1 MPNQC
6 SIIDRGGWQTAVES
20 AVIYSIKEQISII
33 FTLLQE
39 YLSELL
45 QKQNFSSD
53 KGMTKDLGKKK
64 KKNKWSEMSAYL
76 VRSLRL
82 FASIVPFSY
91 I

>member
-6 SIIDRGGWQTAVES
+6 SIIDRGGWQTAVVS

-45 QKQNFSSD
+45 QKQNFSWD
-53 KGMTKDLGKKK
+53 KGMTKDLGEK

>member
-45 QKQNFSSD
+45 QKQNFSWD
-53 KGMTKDLGKKK
+53 KGMTKDLGGK
-64 KKNKWSEMSAYL
+64 KKNKWSEMSVYL